1 MIDSL
6 LKLLIRKLVTIYY
19 KRTKFLVYSWGI
31 DEFTDMNIISEEYH
45 RSYHRFGFRTDNY
58 EVEEC

>member
-6 LKLLIRKLVTIYY
+6 LKFLIKKLVTIYY
-19 KRTKFLVYSWGI
+19 KRTKFLTYSWGI
-31 DEFTDMNIISEEYH
+31 DEFTDMNIISEECH
-45 RSYHRFGFRTDNY
+45 ITYHRFGTRIDNY